1 MQSYRQ
7 TVRPMKQRSEEIL
20 HKWSSNL
27 SLFLS
32 CEQVTSLS
40 EEVTVNTAS
49 LAQSEQARKKAETE
63 LAELREDSHSQIS
76 HLVESLEQKSKAG
89 DWCTIYACGVCD
101 MSTCGCSGA
110 TDTLTG
116 GREGADKGT
125 EKETHE

>member
-1 MQSYRQ
+1 
-7 TVRPMKQRSEEIL
+7 MKQRSEEIL

-89 DWCTIYACGVCD
+89 DCVHHICMRCV
-101 MSTCGCSGA
+101 
-110 TDTLTG
+110 
-116 GREGADKGT
+116 
-125 EKETHE
+125 